1 MEKTTIL
8 TIEQIKSMSEAQLL
22 KRMANLQL
30 QSHYWINYTDGYDY
44 YDGPFE
50 DCLTELAFLE
60 LRVST
65 KLAEQAYRMA
75 NGALIARDQMDEYDT
90 WVPMSEWWRL
100 TEDYELVSID

>member
-30 QSHYWINYTDGYDY
+30 QRYYWVEFNEAYEY

-50 DCLTELAFLE
+50 DCLTELAFIE
-60 LRVST
+60 LRVSP

-75 NGALIARDQMDEYDT
+75 NETLISREEVYEYGA